1 MEVLPQVIDAA
12 SARALIDVLDARLR
26 SAGIEPGQR
35 FRRPPPEPASCCGR
49 GCNGCVWEGYFT
61 ALQWW
66 REDALELLAAGL
78 SASGR
83 ASR

>member
-1 MEVLPQVIDAA
+1 MDLLPQVVDAA
-12 SARALIDVLDARLR
+12 SARALIDALGARLR
-26 SAGIEPGQR
+26 SAGIEPGQS
-35 FRRPPPEPASCCGR
+35 FRRPPPEPTSCCGR

-78 SASGR
+78 SPSTRG
-83 ASR
+83 